1 MAEFVPVSKGRN
13 RLIFGGGRDLVPLP
27 DMVEMQR
34 ESYRSFFQENVAP
47 EDRKDFGLQELLRE
61 ISPISN
67 FDGSFRLEFLDYAIE
82 EPKMSLHEAQH
93 KDCTWNRPVRAR
105 VRLHDDR
112 TQEVREEEVYLGDFP
127 VMTARGTFIINGSER
142 VVVNQLARSAGVYF
156 KSYRLTLSRASFY
169 NMLWTMAVSCSVL
182 LAMETGQIVIAAV
195 ITVVSVAFA
204 GRQVIALWR
213 R

>member
-112 TQEVREEEVYLGDFP
+112 TQEVREEEVYLGACP
-127 VMTARGTFIINGSER
+127 VMTARGTFIINPDCKIVGYE
-142 VVVNQLARSAGVYF
+142 VNDGNVGRNADELLRKLQAFQFVHEHGDEVCPAKWTPGAD
-156 KSYRLTLSRASFY
+156 TLKPS
-169 NMLWTMAVSCSVL
+169 LDLV
-182 LAMETGQIVIAAV
+182 G
-195 ITVVSVAFA
+195 
-204 GRQVIALWR
+204 AL
-213 R
+213 